1 MTTAPTIFADGIL
14 DANVSYGVAR
24 LTLAQTGPEGKPMA
38 AGQLVVPLIQLP
50 GIVNGLTGL
59 LKQVETKIR
68 EQQAQQQQTGGGT
81 AEPASSAFRFG

>member
-1 MTTAPTIFADGIL
+1 MTITPTIFADGIL

-24 LTLAQTGPEGKPMA
+24 LTLAQTGPEGKPLA

-68 EQQAQQQQTGGGT
+68 EQQAQQQAGAP
-81 AEPASSAFRFG
+81 AEPTSSSFRFG

>member
-68 EQQAQQQQTGGGT
+68 EQQAQQQQTGGT